1 MPEDKELKDVSRRS
15 FIQRTALGGAG
26 LLIATDVLGSGLSS
40 ELSSELSASTPRS
53 ANKSANAAMTM
64 MGVPFE
70 AREHVRLGIIGV
82 GGRGTNLLEDLLA
95 IEKVEIKAI
104 CDLVPEKVV
113 RAQQAVTKAGQPQP
127 AGFSKGELDFKNLTE
142 LDLDIVYIA
151 TPWNWHVPMAVAAM
165 KNGKH
170 AAVEVPACT
179 TLQECWEI
187 VDTSEA
193 TRKHCV
199 ILENCCYGSN
209 EMMVLGM
216 VRDGLFG
223 EITHGE
229 AAYLHDLRTILTSS
243 EGEGQWRRFPHVQR
257 NGNLYPTHGL
267 GPVAHYMDIHRGDRF
282 DYMVS
287 VSSAEAS
294 LSAYVKANFPDGD
307 PKRTEKY
314 ICGDMNTSIIKT
326 AKGRTILLQ
335 HDVVNPRP
343 YSRINSI
350 AGTKGIFADYPPR
363 VFVDGAKQADG
374 SGHED
379 WQNIDAFRDRYEHPL
394 WKTTGELARK
404 MGGHGGMDYVMNY
417 RLMDCLKKGL
427 VPDINCYDAATWS
440 APVPLSEASVA
451 QSGAPQKFPD
461 FTRGKWSANADAP
474 GFAVQT

>member
-1 MPEDKELKDVSRRS
+1 MENAGKPENVSRRS
-15 FIQRTALGGAG
+15 FIKRTAIGGAG
-26 LLIATDVLGSGLSS
+26 LLLANDILSPDLRAAT
-40 ELSSELSASTPRS
+40 P
-53 ANKSANAAMTM
+53 KSANSTM
-64 MGVPFE
+64 IGVPFE
-70 AREHVRLGIIGV
+70 ARERVRLGIIGV
-82 GGRGTNLLEDLLA
+82 GGRGTSLLQDLLA
-95 IEKVEIKAI
+95 VEKVEVKAI
-104 CDLVPEKVV
+104 CDLVPEKVA
-113 RAQQAVTKAGQPQP
+113 RAQKAVDRGRP
-127 AGFSKGELDFKNLTE
+127 AGSPPDSAKANGISRILTE

-151 TPWNWHVPMAVAAM
+151 TPWNWHVPMALAAM

-179 TLQECWEI
+179 TLQECWDI

-199 ILENCCYGSN
+199 ILENCCYGST

-216 VRDGLFG
+216 VRDGVFG

-229 AAYLHDLRTILTSS
+229 AAYLHDLRRILTSS
-243 EGEGQWRRFPHVQR
+243 EGEGLWRRFPHMQR

-287 VSSAEAS
+287 VSSSEAS
-294 LSAYVKANFPDGD
+294 LSAYVKANFADGD
-307 PKRTEKY
+307 PKRAEKY

-326 AKGRTILLQ
+326 VKGRTILLQ

-343 YSRINSI
+343 YSRLNSI
-350 AGTKGIFADYPPR
+350 SGHEGNVRRLSAARLCRWRKTG
-363 VFVDGAKQADG
+363 DG

-379 WQNIDAFRDRYEHPL
+379 WQNIDAFRDKYEHPL

-417 RLMDCLKKGL
+417 RLMDCLKRGL
-427 VPDINCYDAATWS
+427 VPDINCYDAAAWS
-440 APVPLSEASVA
+440 APTPLSEASVA
-451 QSGAPQKFPD
+451 QNGAPQKFPD
-461 FTRGKWSANADAP
+461 FTRDHWGARSDAR
-474 GFAVQT
+474 GFAR